1 MIPSLLFLFKNWQ
14 DDFDFFNYRLFF
26 TIGSNF
32 DLKTLMIYHFYL
44 RDLYT
49 SNKGLQ
55 SIHSCLHDRLN
66 DSI

>member
-14 DDFDFFNYRLFF
+14 DNFDFFKLQAIF
-26 TIGSNF
+26 TMSSNF
-32 DLKTLMIYHFYL
+32 NLKMLMIYHFYL